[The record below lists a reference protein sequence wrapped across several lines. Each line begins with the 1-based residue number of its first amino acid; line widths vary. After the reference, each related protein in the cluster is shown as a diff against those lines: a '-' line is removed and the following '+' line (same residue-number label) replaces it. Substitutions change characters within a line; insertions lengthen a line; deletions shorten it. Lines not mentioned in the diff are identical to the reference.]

1 MTGVFS
7 DSGAY
12 VPVTVIE
19 AGPCVVTQVKSTETD
34 GYNALQVGFQDK
46 SLDKVNKPQAG
57 HFKKSGS
64 DGFAHVREFPVDD
77 PAEYT
82 PGQTL
87 NTGLFEVGETVNV
100 SGLIK
105 GRGFSGV
112 IKRHGFRG
120 GKKTH
125 GSRSHRV
132 PGSIGNSAWP
142 GRVIKGKKLPGRYG
156 NTRQTV
162 KNLKIMDIREEENL
176 LLVKGAV
183 PGTRNG
189 LVQIYKANAL
199 K

>member
-1 MTGVFS
+1 MTGIFAS
-7 DSGAY
+7 NGEY
-12 VPVTVIE
+12 VPVTVIA
-19 AGPCVVTQVKSTETD
+19 AGPCVVTQIKSAETD
-34 GYNALQVGFQDK
+34 GYDALQVGFQEKD
-46 SLDKVNKPQAG
+46 LDKVNKPMTG

-64 DGFAHVREFPVDD
+64 SGFAHVREFQVDN
-77 PAEYT
+77 PADYT

-87 NTGLFEVGETVNV
+87 DTELFDVGETVHI

-105 GRGFSGV
+105 GRGYSGV
-112 IKRHGFRG
+112 MKRHGFRG

-156 NTRQTV
+156 NSRQTM
-162 KNLKIMDIREEENL
+162 KNLKIMDIREKENL

-189 LVQIYKANAL
+189 LVQIYKTNAS